1 MNILKF
7 LFAMFVGFLPG
18 ILGIIVAP
26 METGGNL
33 WYNTLFHS
41 MLTPPGWVFSV
52 AWTILYFL
60 LGLSLF
66 FIMTTDTTRSQVN
79 KTRAYILYVLN
90 LIFNT
95 LWSFVFF
102 GSQSPEIALLV
113 LVALIGIVVLMSIEF
128 YRINKTAFWLIV
140 PYGLWLLFALYL
152 NWMIVYLN

>member
-7 LFAMFVGFLPG
+7 IFAMFLGFLPG
-18 ILGIIVAP
+18 MLGLIVAP

-79 KTRAYILYVLN
+79 KTRAYVLYVLN

-102 GSQSPEIALLV
+102 GSQSPSIALLV
-113 LVALIGIVVLMSIEF
+113 LIALIGIVVLMAIEF
-128 YRINKTAFWLIV
+128 YRINKTAFWLTI
-140 PYGLWLLFALYL
+140 PYVLWLFFALYL
-152 NWMIVYLN
+152 NWMIVVLN